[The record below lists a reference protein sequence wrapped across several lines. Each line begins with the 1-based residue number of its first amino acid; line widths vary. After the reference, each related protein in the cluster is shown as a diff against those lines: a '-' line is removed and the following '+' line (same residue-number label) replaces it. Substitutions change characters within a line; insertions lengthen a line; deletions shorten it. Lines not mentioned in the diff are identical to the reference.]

1 MGLDT
6 EEKMISKFMLDPVA
20 NSVAVIVLLIML
32 ASLMAVATHYVR
44 GTAPKTRWPEWII
57 PALAVF
63 GLGVAL
69 YLTYVETTKNE
80 AFCGPVGDC
89 NSVQQS
95 PYATL
100 FGFLPVGVLGA
111 IGYISILALWL
122 VQRFGSQSV
131 LKPTGLLIW
140 AMAGFGLVFSI
151 YLTFLEPFVIGAT
164 CIWCITSALVMTV
177 LFWAS
182 SGPALATLQND

>member
-1 MGLDT
+1 
-6 EEKMISKFMLDPVA
+6 MISKFLLDPVA

-32 ASLMAVATHYVR
+32 ASLLAVAVHYVR
-44 GTAPKTRWPEWII
+44 GTTPKTCWPVWII
-57 PALAVF
+57 PTLAVF

-111 IGYISILALWL
+111 IGYISIL
-122 VQRFGSQSV
+122 VS
-131 LKPTGLLIW
+131 W
-140 AMAGFGLVFSI
+140 AI
-151 YLTFLEPFVIGAT
+151 
-164 CIWCITSALVMTV
+164 
-177 LFWAS
+177 
-182 SGPALATLQND
+182 

>member
-1 MGLDT
+1 
-6 EEKMISKFMLDPVA
+6 MISKFLLDPVA
-20 NSVAVIVLLIML
+20 NTVAVIVLLIML
-32 ASLMAVATHYVR
+32 ASLLAVATHYVR
-44 GTAPKTRWPEWII
+44 GTTPKTRWPVWII
-57 PALAVF
+57 PTLAVF

-69 YLTYVETTKNE
+69 YLTFVETTKTE
-80 AFCGPVGDC
+80 AICGPVGDC

-111 IGYISILALWL
+111 IGYVSISVLWAI
-122 VQRFGSQSV
+122 QRFGPKSM
-131 LKPTGLLIW
+131 LKPTTLIIW
-140 AMAGFGLVFSI
+140 AMAGFGLLFSI

-177 LFWAS
+177 LFWAA
-182 SGPALATLQND
+182 SGPALVTLQGD